1 MHVIHRRCPINVTK
15 IGLLIIFLG
24 VTTLLLRAKDTADA
38 GWPERVPQIEHAQKS
53 PVQDRD
59 EAVRLGQ
66 QTFHAHCAQCHGEK
80 AEGSNRAP
88 ALTSARVQQEVTEG
102 DLHWFV
108 TNGNKEKGMPAWGPK
123 LADTQIWEVITYVRT
138 LH

>member
-1 MHVIHRRCPINVTK
+1 MTIKK
-15 IGLLIIFLG
+15 IALLIIFLG
-24 VTTLLLRAKDTADA
+24 VPTLLLTAKDTVDV
-38 GWPERVPQIEHAQKS
+38 GWPERVPEVEHALKS
-53 PVQDRD
+53 PIQDKD
-59 EAVRLGQ
+59 DALRLGQ

-88 ALTSARVQQEVTEG
+88 MLTSARVQEQTTEG

-123 LADTQIWEVITYVRT
+123 LGDVQIWEVITYVRS